1 MQPQRR
7 VRVIDWVLC
16 PRRRNP
22 GCPPRRQ
29 SRARLGFPCPIPRG
43 RASKPGGF
51 PPRHR
56 RL

>member
-51 PPRHR
+51 PPRH
-56 RL
+56 L